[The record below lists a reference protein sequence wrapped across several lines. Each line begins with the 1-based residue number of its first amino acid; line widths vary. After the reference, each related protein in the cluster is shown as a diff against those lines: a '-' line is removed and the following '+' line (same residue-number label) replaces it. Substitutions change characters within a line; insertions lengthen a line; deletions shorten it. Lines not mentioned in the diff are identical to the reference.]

1 MNWLDKLER
10 KFGRYAIPNLTVYL
24 LAGYV
29 IGFAVYYLAPNLLRY
44 LTLEPYY
51 ILHGQILEDYF
62 MGTDSTD
69 GKSLFAF
76 LFSTFVLFTGDSPG
90 ADMGDIPV

>member
-1 MNWLDKLER
+1 MADRSLHDRICALP
-10 KFGRYAIPNLTVYL
+10 G
-24 LAGYV
+24 
-29 IGFAVYYLAPNLLRY
+29 
-44 LTLEPYY
+44 EPVD
-51 ILHGQILEDYF
+51 HRTFDVEPVSHPARADLEDYF